1 VPKLDERKH
10 AVISLTILIA
20 GLALFYTVI
29 IQPGLSSRMMFQER
43 YEEIQFQFSKLGDPE
58 NKSHQLKNE
67 LKKLGSQET
76 DKTGFLENKPE
87 ALAAADL
94 QKHIKSLIESNAGEM
109 ISTQVVQ
116 HKDIDTFPQV
126 TIKVHLRGNIEALR
140 NILYRLNTDLPVLLI
155 DNFLVQ
161 ARQGSG
167 RGRAQRGADQLE
179 VRFDLTGFMYEAET
193 P

>member
-1 VPKLDERKH
+1 MPTLDAQKH
-10 AVISLTILIA
+10 AAISLTILLTVL
-20 GLALFYTVI
+20 GLFYTVI
-29 IQPGLSSRMMFQER
+29 IHPGFSIRMKLKER

-58 NKSHQLKNE
+58 NETRQLKNE
-67 LKKLGSQET
+67 LKKLGSRET

-94 QKHIKSLIESNAGEM
+94 QKHIKTLIESNAGEM

-116 HKDIDTFPQV
+116 LKETDTFPHV

-140 NILYRLNTDLPVLLI
+140 NILYRLNTEQPVLLI

-161 ARQGSG
+161 ARQGSAG
-167 RGRAQRGADQLE
+167 RRAQPGADQLE
-179 VRFDLTGFMYEAET
+179 VRFDLTGFMYQIET
-193 P
+193 Q